1 MIIKLKGEIV
11 MNTVDKKKKSAAKA
25 IASILDSTLKADAN
39 STSCYVLY
47 QPSVPEKL
55 SQYKKKYDKAPK

>member
-1 MIIKLKGEIV
+1 MK
-11 MNTVDKKKKSAAKA
+11 TVDKKKKSAAKA